1 MIKDINYLGG
11 FYAYQIV
18 CDLAFGRRWLSSWT
32 LECYSWFAQE
42 KTVGWQKK
50 LFNTGLFPEKSTLP
64 CWWSEWPRCSPQR
77 RPPPPRPGPHHRQP
91 GWGWWIWH
99 GGQIQQDWEPEG
111 CPLLAT
117 AKSETTSLAGR
128 QLGGCTSEQFWGF
141 RLKLLGWGFQ
151 LLSNSSA
158 NV

>member
-1 MIKDINYLGG
+1 MTKKSSLILVCFLKRALYPVDGVNDPVARPNVGLHHLGLDPTT
-11 FYAYQIV
+11 V
-18 CDLAFGRRWLSSWT
+18 NLVED
-32 LECYSWFAQE
+32 
-42 KTVGWQKK
+42 TVGD
-50 LFNTGLFPEKSTLP
+50 
-64 CWWSEWPRCSPQR
+64 
-77 RPPPPRPGPHHRQP
+77 
-91 GWGWWIWH
+91 
-99 GGQIQQDWEPEG
+99 GGQIQQEPEG

-117 AKSETTSLAGR
+117 AKSETMSLAGR